1 MDFVYLIT
9 IKINGVTTS
18 NLRPA
23 KTAQT
28 ISLIFGMN
36 VGKNRTKQMA
46 IPNFP
51 GKFVFLKKWTFTINE
66 PYKCTLC
73 VGGSNHGSLFIMES
87 LGIFEFIIQCFS
99 LQELDILCDD
109 SN

>member
-18 NLRPA
+18 NLRSA
-23 KTAQT
+23 KTAPT

-51 GKFVFLKKWTFTINE
+51 GKFVFLKKWTFTIKE

-73 VGGSNHGSLFIMES
+73 VGGSTHVSLLFFVSMRPMEMYVT
-87 LGIFEFIIQCFS
+87 LKHIT
-99 LQELDILCDD
+99 
-109 SN
+109 